1 MICFRDL
8 DVFLLQMYIANI
20 TISNP
25 NGLEMKKVTLQSER
39 KLLYLWEVMKN
50 FNTILEREH
59 PPPMGWYYRKAV
71 YKLDGKIISSNPVGL
86 QG

>member
-1 MICFRDL
+1 
-8 DVFLLQMYIANI
+8 MYTANI

-25 NGLEMKKVTLQSER
+25 NELEMKKVTLHSEW

-50 FNTILEREH
+50 FNMILEREL